1 VADTVSQLAAD
12 PTYEED
18 RRRRRTRENSEFG
31 NVVDGLAYGVVGG
44 ITSVFSQTFNGMKN
58 DGPAGIITGFGK
70 GVVGAVVKPV
80 TGVLD
85 FATGTATI
93 IREKTEYRI
102 KSEPNRPSRL
112 LTGIN
117 GGLPLYNENYANAQ
131 NMLREIDPNSK
142 NPLFCVEKVKSDLL
156 LFITSKSVLLYGENF
171 EEHLNVS
178 YSNMRQVV
186 EYKNRLILDL
196 DNNIRPTI
204 DCLDHKQAKAL
215 QLMVSSVRDLYRD
228 SEHTLRE

>member
-1 VADTVSQLAAD
+1 MDALFLLGKDG
-12 PTYEED
+12 
-18 RRRRRTRENSEFG
+18 RTLILSRAMSKIKAPASVIWNPENSYFWTAPSLS
-31 NVVDGLAYGVVGG
+31 NVIL
-44 ITSVFSQTFNGMKN
+44 
-58 DGPAGIITGFGK
+58 
-70 GVVGAVVKPV
+70 
-80 TGVLD
+80 GVLD

-196 DNNIRPTI
+196 DNNIR
-204 DCLDHKQAKAL
+204 
-215 QLMVSSVRDLYRD
+215 
-228 SEHTLRE
+228 

>member
-1 VADTVSQLAAD
+1 MLL
-12 PTYEED
+12 
-18 RRRRRTRENSEFG
+18 NSKMYILLESNHFIEIPKILIF
-31 NVVDGLAYGVVGG
+31 DQHPHFQML
-44 ITSVFSQTFNGMKN
+44 SL
-58 DGPAGIITGFGK
+58 
-70 GVVGAVVKPV
+70 
-80 TGVLD
+80 GVLD

-196 DNNIRPTI
+196 DNNIR
-204 DCLDHKQAKAL
+204 
-215 QLMVSSVRDLYRD
+215 
-228 SEHTLRE
+228 